1 MKPIDPVSAAP
12 TAAESAAPPPVVAAT
27 PVDAS
32 VVATTTGAVDD
43 PWLLLEEARA
53 ALRWA
58 AWSGADAVAFERFAT
73 PALTMA
79 SQAAPPPPTRAD
91 APTPAAAAPRRPNPG
106 LALTDRQ
113 TRIATLHARIGD
125 CERCELN
132 RHRRH
137 IVHGVGPLNARLL
150 LIGAGPLADEDGA
163 GTPFAGEDGAL
174 LDRMLAAMGLD
185 RDRVFLT
192 GLVRCHLHDGADPAD
207 TALQRCTPFLRT
219 EIDTVRPEV
228 IVLLGEAASRFLL
241 KQPGVAAA
249 RGRWHTLLGTPTLAT
264 WGLPILRQQPR
275 RKREVWQDLQ
285 TVMARLGLPR

>member
-1 MKPIDPVSAAP
+1 MP
-12 TAAESAAPPPVVAAT
+12 
-27 PVDAS
+27 
-32 VVATTTGAVDD
+32 
-43 PWLLLEEARA
+43 
-53 ALRWA
+53 
-58 AWSGADAVAFERFAT
+58 
-73 PALTMA
+73 
-79 SQAAPPPPTRAD
+79 
-91 APTPAAAAPRRPNPG
+91 
-106 LALTDRQ
+106 DRQ
-113 TRIATLHARIGD
+113 ARIATLHARIGA
-125 CERCELN
+125 CERCELS

-137 IVHGVGPLNARLL
+137 IVHGVGPLDARLL
-150 LIGAGPLADEDGA
+150 LVGAGPLADEDGA

-192 GLVRCHLHDGADPAD
+192 GLVRCHLHDGADPSA

-219 EIDTVRPEV
+219 EIDTVRPEA

-285 TVMARLGLPR
+285 AVMTRLGLPR